1 MHFYFNRYIAKH
13 KTLGAQLQQFID
25 DVIRVYP
32 GPLELGIDGF
42 QLNEINLPMPENE
55 GIENFMPI
63 PRTLKRRGQKP
74 FSEIEG
80 MNDPD

>member
-1 MHFYFNRYIAKH
+1 MKH

-42 QLNEINLPMPENE
+42 QLNEISLPTPENQ

-63 PRTLKRRGQKP
+63 PRTLKRREQKP
-74 FSEIEG
+74 LSEIEDMDDLDWEPG
-80 MNDPD
+80 DF